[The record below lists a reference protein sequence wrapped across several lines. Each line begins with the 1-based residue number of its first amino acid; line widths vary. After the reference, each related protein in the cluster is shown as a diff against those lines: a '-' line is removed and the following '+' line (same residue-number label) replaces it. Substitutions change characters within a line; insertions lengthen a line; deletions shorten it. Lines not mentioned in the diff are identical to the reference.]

1 MIPQWIIEK
10 KRDGTE
16 LSTSEIRNFISG
28 YTEETIPDYQMSA
41 LAMAIYFKGMTPRE
55 TADLTITMMESG
67 KVIDPTTI
75 AGQKVDK
82 HSSGGI
88 GDKISIPLA
97 PLVAACGAVVPM
109 ISGRGLGITGGTLDK
124 LESIKNYRVGLSED
138 EFFKTLENVGCS
150 MIGQTAEIAPADK
163 KLYALRDVTATVPSI
178 PLIVSSIMSKK
189 MAEGIDSLVL
199 DVKCGSG
206 AFMKNLQEARL
217 LAQGLVDTGVAMG
230 RNVTALITDMN
241 QPLGRTVGNALEVQE
256 SLDILIG
263 KGPADSQGLTITLA
277 EQMLTLAGITD
288 LSRQD
293 IEAKL
298 HDGSALHKFHDMV
311 ACHGGDLSMGLPVA
325 EKQIPLPAPKSGY
338 VSKVDAELIGRASLL
353 LGAGRAKTTDT
364 IDHAVGLSD
373 LKKIGEFVEEGE
385 ALCLIHSNGHE
396 EESELNTLLTS
407 AIDITETPVPPT
419 KLILET
425 IEHEHN

>member
-1 MIPQWIIEK
+1 MLPQWIIEK
-10 KRDGTE
+10 KRDGAE
-16 LSTSEIRNFISG
+16 LSTNEIRDFILNYTSG
-28 YTEETIPDYQMSA
+28 AIPDYQMSA
-41 LAMAIYFKGMTPRE
+41 LAMAIYFMGMSPRE
-55 TADLTITMMESG
+55 TADLTVAMMESG
-67 KVIDPTTI
+67 NVLDPNSI
-75 AGQKVDK
+75 SGIKVDK
-82 HSSGGI
+82 HSTGGI

-97 PLVAACGAVVPM
+97 PLVSACGATVPM

-124 LESIKNYRVGLSED
+124 LESISNYRVGLSEA
-138 EFFKTLENVGCS
+138 EFFKTLERVGCS

-206 AFMKNLQEARL
+206 AFMKTIENARA
-217 LAQGLVDTGVAMG
+217 LAKGLVDTGAAMG

-241 QPLGRTVGNALEVQE
+241 QPLGRTVGNALEIQE

-263 KGPADSQGLTITLA
+263 KGPTDAQNLTITLA
-277 EQMLTLAGITD
+277 EHMLNTASIPNDGFDAIA
-288 LSRQD
+288 S
-293 IEAKL
+293 KL

-311 ACHGGDLSMGLPVA
+311 KCHDGDLTVGLPIA
-325 EKQIPLPAPKSGY
+325 QNRIPFHAPKSGY
-338 VSKVDAELIGRASLL
+338 IAKADAESLGRASLL

-373 LKKIGEFVEEGE
+373 LKKIGEYVEKSEP
-385 ALCLIHSNGHE
+385 LCVIHSNGHE
-396 EESELNTLLTS
+396 N
-407 AIDITETPVPPT
+407 ETDLYRQLKTAFSISDKTIAPPP
-419 KLILET
+419 LVLE
-425 IEHEHN
+425 IIHS